1 MFLLEIRYDADAE
14 YAILSFRR
22 MFILRCTQGPVG
34 TDNKASRTTV
44 AGVGGAFSSAD
55 SSPYHR
61 PLPPAT
67 RSGPGAASQSRPS
80 VASGG
85 GNLSGSFASGV
96 LLPRADSGA
105 AFHAVFHGVDPDI
118 ASSPPPDDSNYS
130 TEKLGCIQFKLS
142 YDFQV
147 LAFCVAM

>member
-1 MFLLEIRYDADAE
+1 ML
-14 YAILSFRR
+14 
-22 MFILRCTQGPVG
+22 
-34 TDNKASRTTV
+34 
-44 AGVGGAFSSAD
+44 AGVGGFSSAE

-61 PLPPAT
+61 VLPSSARP
-67 RSGPGAASQSRPS
+67 AASSPSRPS

-105 AFHAVFHGVDPDI
+105 AFNAFFHGVDPDI
-118 ASSPPPDDSNYS
+118 ISSPPPDDVAASA
-130 TEKLGCIQFKLS
+130 EKLGCLQFKLS

-147 LAFCVAM
+147 ILTAVFIQDSPI